1 MTLFKRY
8 FGQDASLLTPAWLS
22 VVAAIA
28 LTLLGAYC
36 IDVAS
41 QLEAPS
47 SAAELAPRTIKH
59 LVFMGV
65 GMVAALGI
73 ALPDYKRW
81 RLAAWPILGGCILLL
96 IFLLV
101 PFVPSW
107 LVAPRNGVRGW
118 IDLGPIDLQP
128 SELTKL
134 AFVLCAAEYLRVRQ
148 NHRTMLG
155 LVPPAAVAAIP
166 TGLIFL
172 QPDLG
177 TAMLFVPVLFA
188 MLLAAGARA
197 RHLLLVCVLAA
208 LAAPAAWPALKPYQR
223 QRIVDVY
230 RDFTGSP
237 RAGSPT
243 AEQPQT
249 ARMLLGAGQTWGLS
263 DSRTRAV
270 VRSSRL
276 PERHNDMIFAVYSAR
291 FGFVGGLA
299 MLALYALWLAGA
311 LLTGAR
317 TRDGF
322 GRLVCV
328 GVATFIFCQIAI
340 NLGMVVGILPVIGIT
355 LPFVSYGGSSLVSVW
370 LMTGFV
376 MAIGLRKPPPFSSP
390 AFQFED

>member
-1 MTLFKRY
+1 MTLFRRY
-8 FGQDASLLTPAWLS
+8 FGPDASLLTPAWLC
-22 VVAAIA
+22 VFAGVA

-41 QLEAPS
+41 QLEAPGS
-47 SAAELAPRTIKH
+47 IAQLSTRAFKH
-59 LVFMGV
+59 LLFMGV
-65 GMVAALGI
+65 GLVAALGI
-73 ALPDYKRW
+73 ALPDYRRW
-81 RLAAWPILGGCILLL
+81 RIFAWPILGGCILLL
-96 IFLLV
+96 LLLLV

-107 LVAPRNGVRGW
+107 LVSPRNGVRGW
-118 IDLGPIDLQP
+118 IDFGPVDLQP

-155 LVPPAAVAAIP
+155 LIPPAILAAVP

-188 MLLAAGARA
+188 MLLAAGARTK
-197 RHLLLVCVLAA
+197 HLLIVCVLAA
-208 LAAPAAWPALKPYQR
+208 LAAPAAWPVLRPYQR
-223 QRIVDVY
+223 QRIIDVY
-230 RDFTGSP
+230 RDFSGSP

-249 ARMLLGAGQTWGLS
+249 ARMLLGAGKAWGLS
-263 DSRTRAV
+263 DSRSRAV
-270 VRSSRL
+270 VRASRL

-328 GVATFIFCQIAI
+328 GVATFIFCQVAI
-340 NLGMVVGILPVIGIT
+340 NLGMVVGVLPVIGIT
-355 LPFVSYGGSSLVSVW
+355 LPFVSYGGSSLLSVW
-370 LMTGFV
+370 LMTGLVF
-376 MAIGLRKPPPFSSP
+376 AIGLRKPPPFSSP

>member
-1 MTLFKRY
+1 VTLFRRH
-8 FGQDASLLTPAWLS
+8 FGQDASPWTPAWLC
-22 VVAAIA
+22 VLAGVA

-41 QLEAPS
+41 QLEM
-47 SAAELAPRTIKH
+47 PRSVGQMSPRAFKH
-59 LVFMGV
+59 VVFMIAGL
-65 GMVAALGI
+65 VAAIGI
-73 ALPDYKRW
+73 ALPDYRRW
-81 RLAAWPILGGCILLL
+81 RLFAWPILGGCILLL
-96 IFLLV
+96 LVLLV

-107 LVAPRNGVRGW
+107 LVTPRNGVRGW

-128 SELTKL
+128 SELTKV

-148 NHRTMLG
+148 NHRTMVG
-155 LVPPAAVAAIP
+155 LIPPAILAAVP

-188 MLLAAGARA
+188 MLLGAGARM

-208 LAAPAAWPALKPYQR
+208 LVAPAAWPVLRPYQR
-223 QRIVDVY
+223 QRIIDVY

-249 ARMLLGAGQTWGLS
+249 ARMLLGAGETWGLS

-270 VRSSRL
+270 VRASRL

-291 FGFVGGLA
+291 FGFVGGIA
-299 MLALYALWLAGA
+299 MLGLYVLWLAGA
-311 LLTGAR
+311 LLTAAR

-322 GRLVCV
+322 GRLVCL
-328 GVATFIFCQIAI
+328 GVATFIFCQVAI
-340 NLGMVVGILPVIGIT
+340 NLGMVVGVLPVIGIT
-355 LPFVSYGGSSLVSVW
+355 LPFVSYGGSSLLSVW

-376 MAIGLRKPPPFSSP
+376 FAIGLRKPTAFSSP